1 MKLAAAVLL
10 SVAAFVQ
17 PALAQDNSAATQA
30 ATQAAT
36 RAADAWLVLA
46 DAGNH
51 AEGWT
56 QGAGALRA
64 AVTQQQWNEAVSAAR
79 SPYGAVKSRKLSSA
93 NYTRKLPGAPEG
105 EYVVLQYQTE
115 FASKSG
121 VETVVPMR
129 EADGSWKVSGYF
141 IQ

>member
-1 MKLAAAVLL
+1 MRIAAAVLL

-17 PALAQDNSAATQA
+17 PALAQDSPAAIQA
-30 ATQAAT
+30 ATQAA
-36 RAADAWLVLA
+36 DNWLLLA
-46 DAGNH
+46 DAGKH
-51 AEGWT
+51 AEGWL

-64 AVTQQQWNEAVSAAR
+64 AVTQQQWNDAVSAAR
-79 SPYGAVKSRKLSSA
+79 APFGALKSRQLASA

-105 EYVVLQYQTE
+105 EYVVLQYRTE
-115 FASKSG
+115 FASRSG

-141 IQ
+141 IK